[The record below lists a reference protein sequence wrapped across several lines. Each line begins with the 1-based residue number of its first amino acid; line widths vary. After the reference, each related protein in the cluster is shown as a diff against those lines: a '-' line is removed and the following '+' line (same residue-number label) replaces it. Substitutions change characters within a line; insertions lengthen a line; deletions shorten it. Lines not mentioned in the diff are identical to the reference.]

1 MSFNV
6 FPIGAGPP
14 SRQGAEAETPADVV
28 DLASRR
34 PDAVEAPPMP
44 DGLWDEVDDAARR
57 WLQLRDE
64 GREIRFQLPPDG
76 GRIRATLREVRGG
89 VERPLPLTELF
100 GPRGDGPPAAA

>member
-6 FPIGAGPP
+6 FPIGAGST
-14 SRQGAEAETPADVV
+14 SRQGAEGESSADVV

-34 PDAVEAPPMP
+34 PEAVEAPPMP
-44 DGLWDEVDDAARR
+44 DDLWDEVDDAARR

-64 GREIRFQLPPDG
+64 GHEIRFHPPPVG
-76 GRIRATLREVRGG
+76 GRIHATLREVRSG

>member
-6 FPIGAGPP
+6 FPIGAG
-14 SRQGAEAETPADVV
+14 STKRQGAEGESSADVV

-34 PDAVEAPPMP
+34 PEAVEAPPMP
-44 DGLWDEVDDAARR
+44 DDLWDEVDDAARR

-64 GREIRFQLPPDG
+64 GHEIRFHPPPVG
-76 GRIRATLREVRGG
+76 GRIHATLHEVRSG

>member
-6 FPIGAGPP
+6 FPIGAGPT
-14 SRQGAEAETPADVV
+14 SRQGAEGESSADVV

-34 PDAVEAPPMP
+34 PEAVEAPPMP
-44 DGLWDEVDDAARR
+44 DDLWDEVDDAARR

-64 GREIRFQLPPDG
+64 GHEIRFHPPPDG
-76 GRIRATLREVRGG
+76 GRIRATLREVRSG